1 VARTVKEWVGATDD
15 TKVPDHV
22 RLRVF
27 DRDKGVCQCGCTRKI
42 RIGDKW
48 ETDHKKAIINGGEN
62 REANL
67 QTLLDACHDTKSKAD
82 VATKSETYH
91 MRARHL
97 GLKRSRTPLPGGKN
111 SPWKRKIGGGVVRR
125 AHADNSKS
133 SEG

>member
-1 VARTVKEWVGATDD
+1 MPRAVKEWIGATDD

-42 RIGDKW
+42 RAGDKW
-48 ETDHKKAIINGGEN
+48 ETDHRKAIINGGEN
-62 REANL
+62 RETNL
-67 QTLLDACHDTKSKAD
+67 HTLLEQCHDTKSKAD

-97 GLKRSRTPLPGGKN
+97 GLKKPRNPLPGGKN

-125 AHADNSKS
+125 AVAEDVPTDQ
-133 SEG
+133 